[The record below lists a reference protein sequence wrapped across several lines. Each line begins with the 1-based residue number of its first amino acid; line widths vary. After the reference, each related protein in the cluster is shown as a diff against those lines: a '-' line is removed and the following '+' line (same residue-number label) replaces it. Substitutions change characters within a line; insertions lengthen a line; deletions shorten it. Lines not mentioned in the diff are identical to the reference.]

1 MRIGLFSDTYLPD
14 INGVVSSV
22 ELLRKKLTE
31 KGCDVYVICTY
42 PGLVKVKREGNIIR
56 LPGIEFKK
64 LYGYAIT
71 SPVHLLM
78 IDEIGKLNLDIIHV
92 HTEFGVGIFAQMCA
106 DRLHIPLVRT
116 YHTTYED
123 YTHYVNFLG
132 LDSVDKAAKKI
143 IANLSKMFGDR
154 CMRLI
159 SPSAKTKDMLI
170 RYGVKTPIV
179 IIPTGTE
186 LDLFRKENTSPERIK
201 QIKQECGIAD
211 DFKMLL
217 YVGRIAA
224 EKSIDLIVRSFV
236 KVKAL
241 GLKIKLVVIGG
252 GPDLADLMALS
263 EQLGLQDYI
272 YFGNKRPFTEVPS
285 YYHSADAFIS
295 ASTTETQGMTYVEA
309 MASGLPIFA
318 RRDEC
323 VDGLLF
329 EGETGYYFDDE
340 DELVAKISAF
350 MQSDQECLRKMSTKC
365 LQKVEKYDADVFAA
379 NIYELYENSI
389 NEYNRYYL
397 ICKTKL
403 KDDYVV
409 LELENSYHSKE
420 DLIVSLDDF
429 YDYGLRKND
438 KMKIQVFDELKTKEN
453 EVLAYRACLR
463 KLAIKDYT
471 VKQMYDYLTK
481 KYETMPIGQINE
493 IVDRLMQRQLL
504 DDEKY
509 ARAHIAGLEAKLMSS
524 AHIIN
529 LLRRDGVAP
538 DVIEKVVVADED
550 RELKK
555 CLKLAAKHQN
565 SIKGK
570 SYRYKK
576 QLILKKLLNDGYAYE
591 IAAAAIDGVDFS
603 EDIVNESEVIR
614 KEAKKAKNRY
624 AKSLTGTQ
632 LRNRVFHYLASKGFS
647 SENIYA
653 ILSEMEW
660 DDE

>member
-1 MRIGLFSDTYLPD
+1 MRVGLFSDTYLPD

-31 KGCDVYVICTY
+31 NGCEVYVICTY
-42 PGLVKVKREGNIIR
+42 PGLVKVKREGHIIR

-71 SPVHLLM
+71 GPVHLLM
-78 IDEIGKLNLDIIHV
+78 IDEIGKLDLDIIHV

-143 IANLSKMFGDR
+143 IANLSKMFGDK

-159 SPSAKTKDMLI
+159 SPSAKTKDMLV

-186 LDLFRKENTSPERIK
+186 LDVFRKENTSEEKIVS
-201 QIKQECGIAD
+201 IKQECGIPE

-224 EKSIDLIVRSFV
+224 EKSIDLLIRAFV
-236 KVKAL
+236 KVKERN
-241 GLKIKLVVIGG
+241 LKIKLVIIGG
-252 GPDLADLMALS
+252 GPDLEELMAMS
-263 EQLGLQDYI
+263 DELGLKDYV
-272 YFGNKRPFTEVPS
+272 YFGNKRPFTQVPS

-340 DELVAKISAF
+340 DELVSKIADF
-350 MQSDQECLRKMSTKC
+350 MQLDSDRLCKMSRDC
-365 LQKVEKYDADVFAA
+365 LEKVEKYDADVFAE

-389 NEYNRYYL
+389 AEYNRYYL
-397 ICKTKL
+397 IVKTKL
-403 KDDYVV
+403 KDDHVV

-429 YDYGLRKND
+429 YEYGLRKNG
-438 KMKIQVFDELKTKEN
+438 KMKIQTFDDLKVKEN

-471 VKQMYDYLTK
+471 IKQMYDYLTK
-481 KYETMPIGQINE
+481 KYETMPIKQIND
-493 IVDRLMQRQLL
+493 IVDRLIERHLL

-509 ARAHIAGLEAKLMSS
+509 ARSHIAGLEAKLMSS
-524 AHIIN
+524 SHIIN
-529 LLRRDGVAP
+529 LLRKDGVAP
-538 DVIEKVVVADED
+538 EIIEKVVVADED
-550 RELKK
+550 AEFIK
-555 CLKLAAKHQN
+555 CKKLAVKYQS

-576 QLILKKLLNDGYAYE
+576 QLILKKLLNDGYSYE
-591 IAAAAIDGVDFS
+591 IANVAIEGIDFS

-614 KEAKKAKNRY
+614 KEAKKARSRY
-624 AKSLTGTQ
+624 AKSLSGTQ